1 MEPVEKVVAKVHQQA
16 EVEGKKAEEEG
27 SKAQKQPETGTQ
39 QLALVSRPSEVK
51 GSKQRKTL
59 IFRDVE
65 VASDRLCQFNLFCL
79 QN

>member
-1 MEPVEKVVAKVHQQA
+1 MEPIEKAVVEEHQQA
-16 EVEGKKAEEEG
+16 AAEEKKAEGEG
-27 SKAQKQPETGTQ
+27 SKAQKQPETDTR

-65 VASDRLCQFNLFCL
+65 VASDRLY
-79 QN
+79 